1 MATFRFSAFSD
12 EYSPSLDE
20 QICGLL
26 ENNVHLMEPRNVD
39 GTNISDLTS
48 EAALEM
54 RAKLDKA
61 GIGISALGSPIG
73 KIKITDDFETHK
85 IKLRRTCEIAK
96 ILGADRIRMFSFF
109 IPKGTEDYSVYRDE
123 VMRRLGEMIDI
134 AEEYGVLLCHENE
147 KGIYGD
153 TPERC
158 LDILKTFPGRI
169 GCVFDTANFLQ
180 VGATP
185 FPDGFMLLCDYIT
198 YMHVKDCIA
207 NGTVVVA
214 GTGIGCVPE
223 TFAVLN
229 RRIDGVMNVTVEPH
243 LRVFAGLEALEGGPR
258 TALGNAYA
266 TAAEAFAA
274 AAEHLRWCLPKTAHE
289 EQCLRHKRRS
299 VLRCRDWR
307 AHVHARQRHASLR
320 SRQNLLFRG

>member
-12 EYSPSLDE
+12 EFSPSLDE
-20 QICGLL
+20 QIRGLL

-48 EAALEM
+48 EAAMDM
-54 RAKLDKA
+54 RSKLDAA
-61 GIGISALGSPIG
+61 GIGISALGSPLG
-73 KIKITDDFETHK
+73 KIKIDDDFEAHK

-134 AEEYGVLLCHENE
+134 AEEYDILLCHENE

-158 LDILKTFPGRI
+158 LDIQKTFPGRI

-185 FPDGFMLLCDYIT
+185 FPDGFMMLRDYIT
-198 YMHVKDCIA
+198 YMHVKDCAA

-214 GTGIGCVPE
+214 GTGVGCLPE

-229 RRIDGVMNVTVEPH
+229 RMVKDEMNVTVEPH
-243 LRVFAGLEALEGGPR
+243 LRVFQGLNELEAGEKTR
-258 TALGNAYA
+258 IQNSAFASS
-266 TAAEAFAA
+266 AEAFAA
-274 AAEHLRWCLPKTAHE
+274 AVNGARMCMPLTAT
-289 EQCLRHKRRS
+289 
-299 VLRCRDWR
+299 
-307 AHVHARQRHASLR
+307 
-320 SRQNLLFRG
+320 LL